1 MCTRVT
7 TYMGIY
13 ILCAHT
19 DDDDGDRIGRG
30 VGATKF
36 QNNSIEG
43 LGFRYVHSDHMS
55 MATT

>member
-1 MCTRVT
+1 MCALERGRRVHT
-7 TYMGIY
+7 CDDVHGY

-19 DDDDGDRIGRG
+19 EDDDGDRIGRG

-43 LGFRYVHSDHMS
+43 LGFYIC
-55 MATT
+55 T